1 MILNELIQN
10 SKELSTDEKISSLIN
25 SIFQIVEDM
34 GKRSLSEKKYLKEL
48 RTRRLALEN
57 ELGTEL
63 EKRLSLDI
71 DKEQLLDEIKNWK
84 REPLNPIPFTLS
96 DEIKNWKREPLNA
109 TLFIIASN
117 FLYEKLK
124 LEPDFILKMSYLSA
138 NSPSGFFEVLGHSER
153 LYSLV

>member
-84 REPLNPIPFTLS
+84 REPLN
-96 DEIKNWKREPLNA
+96 A

-153 LYSLV
+153 LYSLVKEELNKLPKDTVFTEYFQH